1 MPTQVSSALSRLV
14 GAIREFTIAQRTLA
28 LIGVA
33 VLVLGGA
40 ALTAWIAQ
48 PRYSPLFS
56 GLSGEDASAIVDQLE
71 ADGVDYQL
79 ADGGSTILVPA
90 DKVDQERI
98 AAAAAGL
105 PTEGTSGYQ
114 LLDDMGVTASE
125 FQQDVTYKRAIEG
138 ELSSTISAIRGVKA
152 ASVQLAIP
160 EESVFVSEQVDPTAS
175 VFLETSGTLSEEQ
188 VQAIVHLTS
197 AAVDGLL
204 PENVSVVD
212 SRGTLLS
219 VVGEGTVGDASAQ
232 ASDYEQRV
240 RQTVQAML
248 DQVVGPGNSTVVVN
262 AVVSNESAQRVEE
275 SYTVPEGAP
284 ALSETSTTESYS
296 GSGNASTGVLGPD
309 NIAVPSGEGDGSYVN
324 ESETR
329 NNAVDK
335 VTETTEIPA
344 GAISRQT
351 VSVAVNSDAVT
362 NINEQT
368 ISNLVSAA
376 AGIQPNRGDQITVE
390 AASFSTSTADRAAQA
405 LQEAE
410 AAEQQETLLRTIT
423 IAALVL
429 AVTVVLIVALVLL
442 RKRARRRPEPLDV
455 GALPVAPAGDGR
467 PPGLDPAAAVAWPLA
482 PGATPP
488 QLGDLPT
495 VPLGPLA
502 SQAPSEFERIQAD
515 INALAGSDP
524 GKTADYLRALMD
536 DRQAV

>member
-1 MPTQVSSALSRLV
+1 MPAQMSSALKRILDAV
-14 GAIREFTIAQRTLA
+14 REFTIAQRTLA

-40 ALTAWIAQ
+40 ALTAWLAQ

-71 ADGVDYQL
+71 AEGVDYQL

-105 PTEGTSGYQ
+105 PAEGTSGYQ
-114 LLDDMGVTASE
+114 LLDSMGVTASE

-138 ELSSTISAIRGVKA
+138 ELASTISSIKGVKA
-152 ASVQLAIP
+152 ASVQLAVP
-160 EESVFVSEQVDPTAS
+160 EESVFVSEQADPTAS
-175 VFLETSGTLSEEQ
+175 VFLETSGTLSEDQ

-197 AAVDGLL
+197 AAVDGLQ

-219 VVGEGTVGDASAQ
+219 VVGEGTVGNASAQ

-262 AVVSNESAQRVEE
+262 AVVSNETAQRVEE
-275 SYTVPEGAP
+275 SYTVPEGQP
-284 ALSETSTTESYS
+284 ALSESTTTESYS
-296 GSGNASTGVLGPD
+296 GSGSGTDTGVLGPD

-324 ESETR
+324 ESETK
-329 NNAVDK
+329 NNAIDK
-335 VTETTEIPA
+335 VTETTSIPA

-351 VSVAVNSDAVT
+351 VSVAVDSDAVT
-362 NINEQT
+362 GINEQT

-376 AGIQPNRGDQITVE
+376 AGVQPNRGDQVTVE
-390 AASFSTSTADRAAQA
+390 IASFSTATADAAAQA
-405 LQEAE
+405 LAEAQ
-410 AAEQQETLLRTIT
+410 AAEQQESLLRSIT
-423 IAALVL
+423 TAAIVVAIAA
-429 AVTVVLIVALVLL
+429 VLI
-442 RKRARRRPEPLDV
+442 
-455 GALPVAPAGDGR
+455 
-467 PPGLDPAAAVAWPLA
+467 
-482 PGATPP
+482 
-488 QLGDLPT
+488 
-495 VPLGPLA
+495 
-502 SQAPSEFERIQAD
+502 
-515 INALAGSDP
+515 
-524 GKTADYLRALMD
+524 
-536 DRQAV
+536 